1 MGNIYF
7 LDIDWANVVGTDDR
21 YDFQEY
27 SSRRSPSPS
36 PSLLL
41 LNGNEARKGL
51 RLPELIK
58 TLFQRRIFAL
68 RFLIFF
74 FAQLYKEINLKNPLA

>member
-27 SSRRSPSPS
+27 SSRLSPSS
-36 PSLLL
+36 SLLL

-58 TLFQRRIFAL
+58 TLFQRIIFAL
-68 RFLIFF
+68 RFSSIF